1 MKLKPPVGGSKTLV
15 LMREL
20 LNHSLKRFVQ
30 KLGFIQLRRA
40 HNVFAVALSK
50 TIFIGQNTAKTD
62 NTVSFNSFNIKFL
75 CKINITFATVLI
87 FVKTALTVCS
97 CDIAELPYD
106 IGQKLIKGIFL
117 PLNLEFCIILTA
129 FC

>member
-50 TIFIGQNTAKTD
+50 TIFIGQNTD

-87 FVKTALTVCS
+87 FVKTALTICS

-106 IGQKLIKGIFL
+106 IGQKLIKGIFC
-117 PLNLEFCIILTA
+117 P
-129 FC
+129 